1 MAKTLKVKA
10 YDTDFNGNAVA
21 QDFTP
26 LRVQHQVGDKF
37 YIPKETLLLIL
48 GTSIPAQTRD
58 GAPILDEKGNPT
70 NRTVGQHFPAVRIVN
85 GQPTEAV
92 ELYVGQI
99 VKVDVNQK
107 VVFNGELAQALRKGS
122 DDFKKAI
129 CGKTL
134 EITAEDE
141 CEGRVWDADANRW
154 ARNEDGSFASQLAR
168 ALKFEAKASAFNAKE
183 IEAAEDVL
191 IGYINETY
199 AELVT
204 QA

>member
-37 YIPKETLLLIL
+37 YIPKEALLLIL
-48 GTSIPAQTRD
+48 GTAIPAQTRD
-58 GAPILDEKGNPT
+58 GAPVLDEKGNPT

-107 VVFNGELAQALRKGS
+107 VVFNGELAGALRKGS

-129 CGKTL
+129 CGKVL
-134 EITAEDE
+134 EITEEAE
-141 CEGRVWDADANRW
+141 CPVRIWDGVSAW
-154 ARNEDGSFASQLAR
+154 VRNEDDSFASQPGR
-168 ALKFEAKASAFNAKE
+168 ALKFEAKASPMGAKE
-183 IEAAEDVL
+183 IEAAEGILVD
-191 IGYINETY
+191 YINETY

-204 QA
+204 A